1 MVRSFHR
8 LRSVVG
14 VLILVTVAAGV
25 VMAAPILPRK
35 PQLPDEVRCLTGLKR
50 VSIAIDPLPQE
61 LVAAKVG
68 ADRLQAVLREE
79 LVRAGFE
86 VVDENITPRLIV
98 QCFTVVD
105 PANPET
111 IGVTTLLGVNQEVL
125 LKRLDQEMTLPVAT
139 VVTTAM
145 GKRSDLPRVAES
157 EVRRVVSMLETFV
170 ARTR

>member
-1 MVRSFHR
+1 SFTARGTIRLSVLSSTEPFWNSAMVRSFHR

-68 ADRLQAVLREE
+68 ADRLQAVL
-79 LVRAGFE
+79 
-86 VVDENITPRLIV
+86 
-98 QCFTVVD
+98 
-105 PANPET
+105 
-111 IGVTTLLGVNQEVL
+111 
-125 LKRLDQEMTLPVAT
+125 
-139 VVTTAM
+139 
-145 GKRSDLPRVAES
+145 
-157 EVRRVVSMLETFV
+157 
-170 ARTR
+170 